1 MMADDVVYESFESQ
15 DGAAFD
21 LQYRPEQN
29 QSRPIKIALLSDDNE
44 EYVLSLSID
53 DFKKAVKTALRFD
66 EELYV
71 KTGSTMI
78 FDEKPRPK

>member
-1 MMADDVVYESFESQ
+1 MADKVYDSFESQ

-21 LQYRPEQN
+21 LQYEPEQN
-29 QSRPIKIALLSDDNE
+29 QSRPIKIGLLSDDNE
-44 EYVLSLSID
+44 EYILYLSID

-71 KTGSTMI
+71 KMGATMI
-78 FDEKPRPK
+78 FEEKPRPTS